1 MIPHPNPRNT
11 GRTQPSA
18 NQFSQGGS
26 FLTQRST
33 PPTAPTPAAPS
44 PQNDAFRADYKPQ
57 FTPQSPV
64 SPTTRQP
71 VQPTPTRSVA
81 PQTVSEQYNLARQ
94 QLTSFAPQAGFATE
108 KQRRD
113 FAWEV
118 RSDPLAARDKAQEFQ
133 RIYQRNPAP
142 QATPT
147 RRPNFNGPRPRFSA

>member
-1 MIPHPNPRNT
+1 MIPHQNPGNT
-11 GRTQPSA
+11 SRAQPSA
-18 NQFSQGGS
+18 LHFSQASG

-33 PPTAPTPAAPS
+33 PPTTPALAAPS
-44 PQNDAFRADYKPQ
+44 PQNDAFRADYKPS
-57 FTPQSPV
+57 FAPQQA
-64 SPTTRQP
+64 PTARQP
-71 VQPTPTRSVA
+71 VEPVSTRSTA

-94 QLTSFAPQAGFATE
+94 QLTNFAPQEGFATE

-118 RSDPLAARDKAQEFQ
+118 RSDPMGARDKAQEFQ

-147 RRPNFNGPRPRFSA
+147 RRANFNGPRPRFSA